1 MNNKAGSNEKLDK
14 FVKLNLSLTDIENSK
29 IRIMV
34 ISVKMILL
42 ILPLLISVNWFY

>member
-1 MNNKAGSNEKLDK
+1 MYNKAGSNEKLDK

>member
-29 IRIMV
+29 ITNTHVSAAARHNSQKHERPV
-34 ISVKMILL
+34 GSH
-42 ILPLLISVNWFY
+42 